1 MDELVKRFGVLVH
14 RTAWDMQNAGYFI
27 GSDELGKADQTFL
40 DDVLQRRLAE
50 ELLPTALYDLTE
62 IVETLTKRRLIV
74 LIDEYD
80 TPVSNATQNGYF
92 SEVRL

>member
-1 MDELVKRFGVLVH
+1 MAR
-14 RTAWDMQNAGYFI
+14 DMQNAGYFI

-40 DDVLQRRLAE
+40 DDVFQRRLAE
-50 ELLPTALYDLTE
+50 ELLPTALYDLTQ

-80 TPVSNATQNGYF
+80 APVSNATQNGFF